1 MTDLEFQG
9 GGGLT
14 PMILNSTLRSA
25 CSADEW
31 RKLRKLDREPG
42 PQSSHSISLDRNSIP
57 PDPGWGYKTEDCNTC
72 DPGQTAEAPTS
83 SDGKRKQRS
92 SDENSESQR
101 CSSGTKTE
109 EENEGHPKGG
119 PADHK
124 RNRAAVRKYR
134 QKKKDQRES
143 LEVEVDLLRKET
155 ERLRA
160 QIDAQDAS
168 AALCHI
174 WKAEAERL
182 QKILS
187 AMMQLVGVDGGKI
200 NNIIAQSAAPGPVQ
214 GISSQA
220 TDVPMF
226 PQFAKALDG
235 NNKDV
240 RFDQA
245 CHPQLDPQLQAL
257 QQHSQLQALQ
267 QHHHQGN
274 APALPHQMP
283 SMFAH
288 ALHPAQLNGSF

>member
-1 MTDLEFQG
+1 MTTTGHENSVSQDSSIDVDERSRRMSFLHYRRVSHHQFSNDTKQDAAAATASLQRLMTDLEFQG

-42 PQSSHSISLDRNSIP
+42 PQSSHSISLDQNSIP

-119 PADHK
+119 SADHK

-168 AALCHI
+168 AALC
-174 WKAEAERL
+174 
-182 QKILS
+182 
-187 AMMQLVGVDGGKI
+187 
-200 NNIIAQSAAPGPVQ
+200 
-214 GISSQA
+214 
-220 TDVPMF
+220 
-226 PQFAKALDG
+226 
-235 NNKDV
+235 V
-240 RFDQA
+240 RFT
-245 CHPQLDPQLQAL
+245 
-257 QQHSQLQALQ
+257 
-267 QHHHQGN
+267 
-274 APALPHQMP
+274 
-283 SMFAH
+283 
-288 ALHPAQLNGSF
+288 

>member
-187 AMMQLVGVDGGKI
+187 AMMQLVGVDGGTVPD
-200 NNIIAQSAAPGPVQ
+200 IAAKNTSAGPVQ
-214 GISSQA
+214 GFSSQA
-220 TDVPMF
+220 LAYPVF
-226 PQFAKALDG
+226 PQFSEAFEST
-235 NNKDV
+235 NTEI
-240 RFDQA
+240 RFDVA
-245 CHPQLDPQLQAL
+245 CLPQVDPHMHAL

-267 QHHHQGN
+267 QHHHLN
-274 APALPHQMP
+274 KAPALAQQLP
-283 SMFAH
+283 SLLAH
-288 ALHPAQLNGSF
+288 LHPSQLNGAF